1 MEALDLSVSDTKL
14 EETLLDRFDTATEGL
29 VLNDEG
35 DFESNAN
42 FLQTMMKKQYCNV
55 DALNEDG
62 MKRFFASH
70 RVLAARM
77 SREVGSLSVRFTVQY
92 NLFSGT
98 VNALGSPDQ
107 IKWLRESHN
116 KGELGC
122 FLLTEKAAGVLSGLI
137 VETTAEYTKDGFIIN
152 TPNDDAVKVWISQG
166 LLAKWGVVIAKLI
179 IDGIEH
185 GIHGFIVDMTDG
197 NIVKEDMGRKTAY
210 NSLDNANVTF
220 NNVVVPHKNMLTKFA
235 RISQDG
241 KFEFDGEKPPSF
253 IKIAQRL
260 LSGRLCIADSAV
272 KFFSECVSTTQ
283 KYTSTRKVWVEPTK
297 QITISELP
305 YVKQLFNEATQCASV
320 HSKYLLHLQNEFA
333 QTAKAGTEPSR
344 KLQNMIAAAKS
355 EAVDFAT
362 TWLSRI
368 RCKVGS
374 YSLMKESPFGTSSD
388 ILYCMRFAE
397 GDTHILQQ
405 SLVREVIKEKTT
417 PFGFV
422 SLLLQVFKGFLIRHT
437 GMMSPAGQLAHKMNV
452 SILSLLIYMKLN
464 SRRLGRV
471 GAWYAAGE
479 RVYSVAK
486 LVSLNLIYK
495 TVVQRYGHSAETAQF
510 ARVSVRDCAAL

>member
-1 MEALDLSVSDTKL
+1 MDNIDCSLANPKL
-14 EETLLDRFDTATEGL
+14 EDQLLDRFDDATKGL
-29 VLNDEG
+29 TFDDEG
-35 DFESNAN
+35 DYGSNASV
-42 FLQTMMKKQYCNV
+42 LQTMMKKQYCNV

-70 RVLAARM
+70 RVLTRRM
-77 SREVGSLSVRFTVQY
+77 SKQIGSLSVRFTVQY

-107 IKWLRESHN
+107 VEWLKKSHDN
-116 KGELGC
+116 GELGC

-137 VETTAEYTKDGFIIN
+137 VETTAEYTKEGFLIN
-152 TPNDDAVKVWISQG
+152 TPNDNAIKVWISQG

-179 IDGIEH
+179 IDGTDH
-185 GIHGFIVDMTDG
+185 GIHGFIVDMADK
-197 NIVKEDMGRKTAY
+197 NIIKEDMGAKTAY
-210 NSLDNANVTF
+210 NSLDNANITF
-220 NNVVVPHKNMLTKFA
+220 KNVLIPHKSMLTKFA
-235 RISQDG
+235 RVTESG
-241 KFEFDGEKPPSF
+241 KFEFEGDRPPSF

-272 KFFSECVSTTQ
+272 QFFRECIRTTQ
-283 KYTSTRKVWVEPTK
+283 TYTDTRKVWVEPTK
-297 QITISELP
+297 QLTISELP
-305 YVKQLFNEATQCASV
+305 YVKQVFNEANQCASV
-320 HSKYLLHLQNEFA
+320 HAKYLLHLQTEFA
-333 QTAKAGTEPSR
+333 KTAQAGSEPSR
-344 KLQNMIAAAKS
+344 KLQNLIAAAKA

-362 TWLSRI
+362 TWLSKV

-422 SLLLQVFKGFLIRHT
+422 SLLLQVFKGFLISYT
-437 GMMSPAGQLAHKMNV
+437 GMMSPAAKLTYKMNLA
-452 SILSLLIYMKLN
+452 ILSLLVYMKMN
-464 SRRLGRV
+464 TRRLGRI

-479 RVYSVAK
+479 RVYNVAK
-486 LVSLNLIYK
+486 LVSLNMIYS
-495 TVVQRYGHSAETAQF
+495 TVVSKYGHSAETAQF
-510 ARVSVRDCAAL
+510 ARVSLRDCAAL